1 MQISF
6 PTDNDGFL
14 SNECPSCGLRFKS
27 TPGEGSHEPIGCCP
41 YCGHRGENCWFTTE
55 QVKHAESV
63 AHSVLVAPELKKFE
77 RELKRMGGG
86 FLKIKAKSTPA
97 PQLPPPLEPDE
108 EFDILRFPCCNETIK
123 AERHGKL
130 FCIICG
136 TEIDL
141 EMSDSKKVFLSHK
154 GVDKQDVQDYKST
167 LQILGYDPWIDEDA
181 MPAGTTLER
190 GLLKGM
196 QDSCGVVFFITPS
209 FKDEGFLETE
219 VDYAVQEKRKM
230 SNSSSGSSGGGS

>member
-1 MQISF
+1 MEISF

-14 SNECPSCGLRFKS
+14 SNECPSCELRFKS
-27 TPGEGSHEPIGCCP
+27 TPGEGSDEPIGCCP

-55 QVKHAESV
+55 QVDHIENV
-63 AHSVLVAPELKKFE
+63 THSVIVAPELKKFE
-77 RELKRMGGG
+77 RELKSMGDG
-86 FLKIKAKSTPA
+86 FFKIDVKSTPS
-97 PQLPPPLEPDE
+97 PQLPPPLETDD

-123 AERHGKL
+123 AERRDKL

-141 EMSDSKKVFLSHK
+141 TMSDSKKVFLSHK
-154 GVDKQDVQDYKST
+154 GVDKQDVHDYKST
-167 LQILGYDPWIDEDA
+167 LQMFGCDPWIDEDA

-196 QDSCGVVFFITPS
+196 QDSCGVVFLLLHHSRMTDF
-209 FKDEGFLETE
+209 
-219 VDYAVQEKRKM
+219 
-230 SNSSSGSSGGGS
+230 